1 MNDKVTSLLLRIH
14 QLEEELEVEL
24 SAARGRFHYYV
35 EKGRVYFEEG
45 IAKEHRRL
53 RRSVAALLRATEW
66 RDIPA
71 GLATLAMAV
80 PLLLLDLFLGLYQFI
95 AFNLYGI
102 DKVRR
107 SDFVIV
113 DRHHL
118 AYLNWIEKFN
128 CLYCGYANGLLA
140 YAKVVAGRTEQY
152 WCPIKHAQR
161 VHAPHTRYGRFLEYG
176 DAESYHQGVSRLR
189 ADLRKRRE
197 TGDGAKPTGS

>member
-1 MNDKVTSLLLRIH
+1 MNDKVTNLLQRIR
-14 QLEEELEVEL
+14 QLEEELELEL
-24 SAARGRFHYYV
+24 AAARGRFHYYV
-35 EKGRVYFEEG
+35 DRGRVFFEEG
-45 IAKEHRRL
+45 IAEQHRRW
-53 RRSVAALLRATEW
+53 RRSIAALLRAAEW
-66 RDIPA
+66 RDVPG

-80 PLLLLDLFLGLYQFI
+80 PLVLLDLFLALYQLV
-95 AFNLYGI
+95 AFSVYGI

-107 SDFVIV
+107 SDFIVV

-161 VHAPHTRYGRFLEYG
+161 VHAPHTRYSRFLEYG
-176 DAESYHQGVSRLR
+176 DAENYRAGMERLR
-189 ADLRKRRE
+189 NDLRKRPE
-197 TGDGAKPTGS
+197 